1 MPPPAIPLQG
11 VLFQNARGRTGALAI
26 GGSLAVY
33 VNKEGLREL
42 D

>member
-1 MPPPAIPLQG
+1 M
-11 VLFQNARGRTGALAI
+11 LFLAGSLSNIFYAHVIAGMCSLAI